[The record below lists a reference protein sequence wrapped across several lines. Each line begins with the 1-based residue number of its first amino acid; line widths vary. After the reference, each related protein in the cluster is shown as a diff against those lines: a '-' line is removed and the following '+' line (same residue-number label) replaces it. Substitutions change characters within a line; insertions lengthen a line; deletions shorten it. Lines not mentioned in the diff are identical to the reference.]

1 MAIILEKQDG
11 EQEQAIGY
19 DCIYHYEF
27 HRIKLEFDIKNGLWK
42 IIPLESYE
50 EEKKLDLFFDDIQF
64 FTLDQQIQIIIKR
77 FDQHFAGE

>member
-19 DCIYHYEF
+19 DCIYHYEL